1 MLAEDE
7 FLEDYI
13 DHIGDNI
20 LANLQDQ
27 PKRRRFFRR
36 KYIPRPREIAHLDL
50 YVCYFSESPIYT
62 DEMFRRRYRM
72 KRSLFLRV
80 VEKLGEWSPY
90 FNIATDCV
98 GREGLSLLQRCTAA
112 IRMLAY
118 GTPADELDENLK
130 IAASIALECLRN
142 TG

>member
-27 PKRRRFFRR
+27 PKRCWFFRR
-36 KYIPRPREIAHLDL
+36 RYIPRLREIAHLDL

-62 DEMFRRRYRM
+62 DEIFCRRYRM

-98 GREGLSLLQRCTAA
+98 GREGLSPL
-112 IRMLAY
+112 
-118 GTPADELDENLK
+118 
-130 IAASIALECLRN
+130 
-142 TG
+142 